1 MTRLGAPARP
11 LAPSGHTCEQQ
22 ARTQHPSPAC
32 KGTAHGPS
40 RTGPGHAQ
48 CLPWEHCPGAGSSQ
62 VSRVLAAGQE
72 PDAEVLKN
80 DSRVLSRPSA
90 RGIGSPCSHVTIGIP
105 GDISWATHTPLPH
118 TAWSRV
124 FPKRRHGN
132 GRSRPGSRD
141 VHCRGQGGDALHP
154 GLLLRPCSPDLQ
166 DRSMENGAFNC

>member
-1 MTRLGAPARP
+1 MSSRPAHSILHLRVRAP
-11 LAPSGHTCEQQ
+11 H
-22 ARTQHPSPAC
+22 
-32 KGTAHGPS
+32 TAHRG
-40 RTGPGHAQ
+40 RAQ
-48 CLPWEHCPGAGSSQ
+48 AMLSVSHGNTAL
-62 VSRVLAAGQE
+62 VRAAHKLSRVLAAGQE

-118 TAWSRV
+118 TAWSGI

-141 VHCRGQGGDALHP
+141 VHRGEQGGDALHP